1 MCYCSCFGNNLLI
14 RIFIGL
20 LLPRAVSHWTG
31 LNLIFWKSKS
41 GSMEQQKYFRSE
53 DGSYV
58 VERINVREDGT
69 CFVHAL
75 WAVGIPLT
83 KGKENLDGAEARRR
97 VFLDEVYGQ
106 EGVGD
111 HPKCREEGEF
121 LGSLELARLKDGQ
134 LYLTFDGSVA
144 RSNKYPNSYPA
155 LAINPNRIHCSEGKE
170 FGLPCLVGEH
180 LRKERKVV
188 EEQQAQLL
196 SVASISS
203 RTRRRTGGR
212 GEKKG
217 EEANVDPAAPQ
228 PAAAWA
234 PVCLD
239 KKYPTFFLIHYAQGI
254 EGGRSQHW
262 EGARLWR
269 REVGQGGVRKPFEK
283 SHIKRYF
290 ESATRKVEEVK
301 EMTPLEFKELIEK
314 WPLVLPK
321 PIKGQKR
328 ALPSVDGGEISD

>member
-1 MCYCSCFGNNLLI
+1 
-14 RIFIGL
+14 
-20 LLPRAVSHWTG
+20 
-31 LNLIFWKSKS
+31 
-41 GSMEQQKYFRSE
+41 MEQQKYFKSE

-58 VERINVREDGT
+58 IERLAVREDGT

-83 KGKENLDGAEARRR
+83 KGKENMHGAGARRR
-97 VFLDEVYGQ
+97 VFLDKVYGQ
-106 EGVGD
+106 GAVGD
-111 HPKCREEGEF
+111 HPKCREVGEF
-121 LGSLELARLKDGQ
+121 LGSLELAQLKDGQ
-134 LYLTFDGSVA
+134 LYLTFDGTVA
-144 RSNKYPNSYPA
+144 RSNKCPNSYPA

-170 FGLPCLVGEH
+170 FDLPCLVGEH

-188 EEQQAQLL
+188 EEQQAKL
-196 SVASISS
+196 SSVEAISS

-217 EEANVDPAAPQ
+217 EEENKYWIPKFPE
-228 PAAAWA
+228 
-234 PVCLD
+234 
-239 KKYPTFFLIHYAQGI
+239 KKYAVFFLIHYAQGI

-328 ALPSVDGGEISD
+328 ALPSVDGGQISD